1 MSTDNATLSAQV
13 KKLNIT
19 EETASDTAPSDLVA
33 VVDDLLNQLSSKFS
47 NLSGELIGKMDEM
60 SRRLDNL
67 EATIQAGNEQGGVE
81 DET

>member
-33 VVDDLLNQLSSKFS
+33 LVDDLLNQLSSKFS
-47 NLSGELIGKMDEM
+47 NLSGELIGKSMLQPRHLQRD
-60 SRRLDNL
+60 L
-67 EATIQAGNEQGGVE
+67 G
-81 DET
+81 